1 MKSNSR
7 LSTLRSSTMPCFRTT
22 TYPFSSLVRSSRY
35 TDALIFSTHKCI
47 CYQTQQPL
55 HGFWASQEHIA
66 YVSYIKWETH
76 SFAHMMIRES
86 EMDGAKLEVLY
97 ILFLFHCVLS
107 KIGRFVDFLIV
118 SLCIDHLWAMM
129 LFNWWLCLFV
139 LSSDPVW
146 SIGSLA
152 CGGFILKSIA
162 RPTNTTHQLS
172 EVMATGSILSS

>member
-1 MKSNSR
+1 VKSNSR

-76 SFAHMMIRES
+76 SFAHMMIRKS

-107 KIGRFVDFLIV
+107 KIRRFVDFLIV

-129 LFNWWLCLFV
+129 LFNWWVVFV
-139 LSSDPVW
+139 CPIFGSNLKYWEFSMWRFYSQIYCKAHKHNSSIDYGHWFDPFLL
-146 SIGSLA
+146 I
-152 CGGFILKSIA
+152 
-162 RPTNTTHQLS
+162 
-172 EVMATGSILSS
+172 